1 MDIKLYG
8 QADFYYA
15 VSKQLLS
22 RLVDKGLIT
31 DEQRNKIDALNKK
44 VIFERYASIA
54 ELEVSS

>member
-15 VSKQLLS
+15 VSKQILS

-31 DEQRNKIDALNKK
+31 DEQRIKIDTLNKK

-54 ELEVSS
+54 ELEVSP